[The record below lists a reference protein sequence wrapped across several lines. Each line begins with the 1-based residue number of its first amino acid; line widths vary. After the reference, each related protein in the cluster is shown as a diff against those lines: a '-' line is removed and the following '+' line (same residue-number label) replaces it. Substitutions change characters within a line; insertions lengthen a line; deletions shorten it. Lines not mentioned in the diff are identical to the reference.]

1 VTAGTGGGAMG
12 GIMPGVMNR
21 RAVIILFVMLV
32 VMLASLL
39 PTMSGAQVKEP
50 VPKPEVVKAPA
61 YPVMLG
67 SQMLFYVRA
76 PIKAYGPEER
86 AKAASERVTKLA
98 EDLYL
103 RPESITVSDDV
114 VTTDLVTGDRIIM
127 SLTDLDAQAEG
138 LGRTRQELAKEHA
151 EKLRTGIEKYRRDFG
166 RKSILLGFLYSVIA
180 TIFLLAILFLI
191 RRLQTRVDA
200 FITARIAARIHSIR
214 IQSFEILQAERLR
227 ALLVGGM
234 KFAKAFIVLIILYS
248 YIQTVLAFFPWT
260 RGFASELLGY
270 VFSPLTIMGKALL
283 AAIPKLFF
291 LAILIV
297 ITRYLL
303 KLLRLFFVGIEN
315 RTVTISGFDADW
327 AKPTYKIVRILVV
340 AFAAVV
346 AFPYIPGSDS
356 PAFKGVS
363 IFLGVLFSLGSSSAI
378 SNVVAGLTMTYRRAF
393 KVGDR
398 VGIGEF
404 RGDVTEIRLLVTHLR
419 TPKNEE
425 VVLPNSMILNTQVI
439 NYSTEARKQ
448 GVILHTAVT
457 IGYGAPW
464 RQVHEL
470 LISAALA
477 TESILKDPSPF
488 VLQTALNDFYVTY
501 EINAYTDNPH
511 RMLQTYSELH
521 QNIQDKFN
529 EGGVEIM
536 SPHYRQLRDGN
547 EVTIPQEYLPSD
559 YRPGALRITE
569 TGGGDQPAKDKS

>member
-1 VTAGTGGGAMG
+1 MPSVMTGA
-12 GIMPGVMNR
+12 MNR
-21 RAVIILFVMLV
+21 RAVIILFVVLV
-32 VMLASLL
+32 VALGSLL
-39 PTMSGAQVKEP
+39 PAMSGAQVQQP
-50 VPKPEVVKAPA
+50 FQKPEAVKAPA

-67 SQMLFYVRA
+67 NDVLFYVRA
-76 PIKAYGPEER
+76 PIKAYGAEER
-86 AKAASERVTKLA
+86 AKAISDRVTKLA
-98 EDLYL
+98 EDPYL
-103 RPESITVSDDV
+103 RPETISVTDDV
-114 VTTDLVTGDRIIM
+114 VTTDLVAGDRIVM
-127 SLTDLDAQAEG
+127 ALTDLDAQAEG
-138 LGRTRQELAKEHA
+138 RGRTRQELAKEHA
-151 EKLRTGIEKYRRDFG
+151 EKLRTGIEKYRRDFS

-191 RRLQTRVDA
+191 RRLQARVDA
-200 FITARIAARIHSIR
+200 FIAARVAARIHAIH

-227 ALLVGGM
+227 ALLVGGV
-234 KFAKAFIVLIILYS
+234 KFAKVFIVLIILYS

-260 RGFASELLGY
+260 RGFGSQILGY
-270 VFSPLTIMGKALL
+270 VFSPLTTMGRALL
-283 AAIPKLFF
+283 AHIPNLFF

-297 ITRYLL
+297 ITRYVL
-303 KLLRLFFVGIEN
+303 KLLRLFFAGIEN
-315 RTVTISGFDADW
+315 RTVVISGFDADW

-404 RGDVTEIRLLVTHLR
+404 TGDVTEMRLLVTHLR

-425 VVLPNSMILNTQVI
+425 VVLPNSLILNTHVV
-439 NYSTEARKQ
+439 NYCTEARKQ
-448 GVILHTAVT
+448 GLILHTSVT

-464 RQVHEL
+464 RKVHEL
-470 LISAALA
+470 LISAAIA
-477 TESILKDPSPF
+477 TESILKDPAPF

-501 EINAYTDNPH
+501 EINVYTDNPH

-547 EVTIPQEYLPSD
+547 EVTIPQEYLPAD
-559 YRPGALRITE
+559 YSPGALRITQA
-569 TGGGDQPAKDKS
+569 TGGDPPVKD

>member
-1 VTAGTGGGAMG
+1 
-12 GIMPGVMNR
+12 MNR
-21 RAVIILFVMLV
+21 RAVIILFVVLG
-32 VMLASLL
+32 LLL
-39 PTMSGAQVKEP
+39 PALSGAQVKQAA
-50 VPKPEVVKAPA
+50 PKPEAVKAPA
-61 YPVMLG
+61 YPVVLG
-67 SQMLFYVRA
+67 NEVLFYVRA

-103 RPESITVSDDV
+103 RPESISVSDDV
-114 VTTDLVTGDRIIM
+114 VTTDLVAGDRIVM

-151 EKLRTGIEKYRRDFG
+151 EKLRTGIEKYRRDFS
-166 RKSILLGFLYSVIA
+166 RKSILLGVLYSVIA
-180 TIFLLAILFLI
+180 TIFLLAILFFI
-191 RRLQTRVDA
+191 RRLEARADA
-200 FITARIAARIHSIR
+200 FIAARIAARIHAIH

-234 KFAKAFIVLIILYS
+234 KFAKVLIVLVILYS

-260 RGFASELLGY
+260 RGFASELIGY
-270 VFSPLTIMGKALL
+270 VFSPLTIMGKAIL
-283 AAIPKLFF
+283 AEIPKLFF

-303 KLLRLFFVGIEN
+303 KLLRLFFAGIEN
-315 RTVTISGFDADW
+315 RTVVISGFDADW

-378 SNVVAGLTMTYRRAF
+378 SNVVAGLTMTYRRAY
-393 KVGDR
+393 KIGDR

-425 VVLPNSMILNTQVI
+425 VILPNSLILNTYVI

-448 GVILHTAVT
+448 GLILHTSVT

-464 RQVHEL
+464 RKVHEL
-470 LISAALA
+470 LISAALE
-477 TESILKDPSPF
+477 TESILKEPPPF
-488 VLQTALNDFYVTY
+488 VEQTALNDFYVTY

-511 RMLQTYSELH
+511 RMRQTYSELH

-536 SPHYRQLRDGN
+536 SPHYTQLRDGN
-547 EVTIPQEYLPSD
+547 EVTIPQEYLPAD
-559 YRPGALRITE
+559 YRPGALRITQ
-569 TGGGDQPAKDKS
+569 TGGGDPPVKDES